1 MWHAN
6 CLIATKL
13 SSFHLGKQMFF
24 FDIENCIFFFDEI
37 NGLIF
42 CNEIREWTKQIS
54 VNQFLNESVSI
65 CFMVMHLDHR

>member
-13 SSFHLGKQMFF
+13 SSFHLEKQMFF

-42 CNEIREWTKQIS
+42 SNEFREWTKQIS
-54 VNQFLNESVSI
+54 VNS
-65 CFMVMHLDHR
+65 